1 MQYIIQ
7 LYQPAPQKQCHS
19 LDGEQKFAIA
29 ALVSCS
35 AGTAGVAFSC
45 CKASPSH
52 TPHTPHTPHN
62 ITIGGRE
69 QKLAVVALVSC
80 SAGTAAAAADAA
92 PRRTLIPTSFLSS
105 N

>member
-1 MQYIIQ
+1 MQ
-7 LYQPAPQKQCHS
+7 
-19 LDGEQKFAIA
+19 LDGEQKFASVA
-29 ALVSCS
+29 VVSCFTD
-35 AGTAGVAFSC
+35 TATVAKAAFSC
-45 CKASPSH
+45 FKDSPSH
-52 TPHTPHTPHN
+52 TPHTCLN